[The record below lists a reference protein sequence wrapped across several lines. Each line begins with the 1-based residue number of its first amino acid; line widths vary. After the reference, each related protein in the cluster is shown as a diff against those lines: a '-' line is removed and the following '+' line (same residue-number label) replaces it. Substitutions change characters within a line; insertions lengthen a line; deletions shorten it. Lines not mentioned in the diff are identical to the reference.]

1 MEENS
6 CVPRHQ
12 LWKLM
17 QQACKIPLSC
27 QPDQGISKLIHLHFL
42 KKHELI
48 HQLICEF
55 ELADHHTWYIY
66 LSLAS
71 HMKKKYNS
79 PFPNRE
85 TSNANESQYPIKSLN
100 WKVSPVE
107 YKIGHFNYMHEDMVS
122 HKNFGVE
129 RDYKC
134 YSLKFCISYCFI
146 CVQ

>member
-1 MEENS
+1 MAENS

-42 KKHELI
+42 KKQELI

-55 ELADHHTWYIY
+55 ELADHHTWRYIY

-71 HMKKKYNS
+71 HMKKRYS
-79 PFPNRE
+79 SSFPNK
-85 TSNANESQYPIKSLN
+85 SQYPIKSLIVLRVYKRKLGN
-100 WKVSPVE
+100 NNGENQNSNVKNQNSNAENQNSNVE
-107 YKIGHFNYMHEDMVS
+107 NQNLITDLVGEAHD
-122 HKNFGVE
+122 
-129 RDYKC
+129 
-134 YSLKFCISYCFI
+134 
-146 CVQ
+146 